1 MSDDGKAALPSR
13 RAVLGAGAGVAA
25 LGAAAPAAPAVA
37 RGAVAGRRFK
47 ALLAE
52 PRRAGEPQA
61 FKPPRLAEARLLPLA
76 DRGVLV
82 RVEASAPCYSS
93 VGDILPTPPRA
104 PAPAF
109 PAAAGFGANLRD
121 QPPIRPPANAYSV
134 SNHAYVGV
142 VEAVGPLVKRVAPGE
157 RVIVGVTSHCGQ
169 CYQCLTGSPEMCQFM
184 TAAFEERASP
194 FATADD
200 GRPVVAALAVGG
212 FSELSVVV
220 EEYCYPV
227 VTEVPPVELSLL
239 GDQLASGLA
248 ATMSKMQVQAGS
260 DVVIFGAGPV
270 GLGAVQG
277 ARLRGAGQIIVV
289 EPVKM
294 RRDMAEKFG
303 ATTVLDPHAEGDE
316 LVPRIHALCRTPT
329 QNRFAG
335 GELNSSAGAD
345 YAIGTVGAE
354 WALPKVER
362 SPDPTGLL
370 PMQQTWSST
379 RLGGHVCWMGL
390 VAGAFSIPASQLC
403 FAGGKT
409 VWPGQQA
416 GLQSFR
422 DLPRFVKLM
431 ERGLIDA
438 RSMVEGVYP
447 LDRTVEA
454 AQEILDRTKVATV
467 VTPNG

>member
-1 MSDDGKAALPSR
+1 M
-13 RAVLGAGAGVAA
+13 V
-25 LGAAAPAAPAVA
+25 LGAAAAGGAAFGTSAAPASPAVLK
-37 RGAVAGRRFK
+37 GSVAGRRFR
-47 ALLAE
+47 ALLSE
-52 PRRAGEPQA
+52 PRPRTGEPAA
-61 FKPPRLAEARLLPLA
+61 FKPPRVAEARLLPLV

-109 PAAAGFGANLRD
+109 PAAAGFTANVRD
-121 QPPIRPPANAYSV
+121 QPPLRPPADAYSV

-142 VEAVGPLVKRVAPGE
+142 VEAVGPQVKRVGPGD

-169 CYQCLTGSPEMCQFM
+169 CYQCLTGSPDMCQFM
-184 TAAFEERASP
+184 TAAFEERATP

-227 VTEVPPVELSLL
+227 FTDAPPVELSLL
-239 GDQLASGLA
+239 ADQLASGLA
-248 ATMSKMQVQAGS
+248 AAMGKMQVAAGS

-277 ARLRGAGQIIVV
+277 AKLRGAGQIIVV
-289 EPVKM
+289 EPVRL
-294 RRDMAEKFG
+294 RREMAVKFG
-303 ATTVLDPHAEGDE
+303 ATAVLDPAAEGDE
-316 LVPRIHALCRTPT
+316 LVPKIHAMCRTPT

-335 GELNSSAGAD
+335 GELNSSSGAD

-354 WALPKVER
+354 WAPPKVER
-362 SPDPTGLL
+362 SPDPTGIL
-370 PMQQTWSST
+370 PMQQTWSAA
-379 RLGGHVCWMGL
+379 RLGGNVCCMGL
-390 VAGAFSIPASQLC
+390 VSGAFSIPASQMT
-403 FAGGKT
+403 FASGKT
-409 VWPGQQA
+409 LWPGQQA

-438 RSMVEGVYP
+438 KTMIEGVYP